1 MKVRLLDFHCVINYN
16 DMLLGCG
23 MYAVNYE
30 RAILFE
36 GKSSAD
42 TVYLALIIPEV
53 QEDENTT

>member
-1 MKVRLLDFHCVINYN
+1 
-16 DMLLGCG
+16 MLLGCG